1 MNKYYTPEIEE
12 FYVGFEYYT
21 TTHPVSMEEFS
32 PYVKGEF
39 DHNTF
44 EREFNIDTDSS
55 GEIIKIGVPS
65 CIKVKYLDREDIE
78 SFGWKAGVQGLAV
91 DGYSG
96 WEEFKKDDY
105 RMVLSDN
112 QGLIIVCRN
121 HTSFSGT
128 IKNKSELKKLLKQLG
143 I

>member
-1 MNKYYTPEIEE
+1 MKDKKEGYKLVDSRLGVMFFDKDGNRKIVMENKYYTPELEE

-65 CIKVKYLDREDIE
+65 CIKVKYLDTKDIE
-78 SFGWKAGVQGLAV
+78 SLGFKQYFSISSVV
-91 DGYSG
+91 TRIYSIR
-96 WEEFKKDDY
+96 E
-105 RMVLSDN
+105 RMHPCLHS
-112 QGLIIVCRN
+112 R
-121 HTSFSGT
+121 
-128 IKNKSELKKLLKQLG
+128 K
-143 I
+143 